1 MQVTRG
7 EWGKVVYSPQP
18 SVSSSVQFQ
27 SQDFYTSGSS
37 AGGGSQVPLPSLI
50 DPAIVRAARQIYRQF
65 YEAHPE
71 MTQRPVGVAL
81 NRYNYRGKL
90 IFGKRPI
97 LLPEE
102 CFVPIEQIQSELY

>member
-1 MQVTRG
+1 MSNPR
-7 EWGKVVYSPQP
+7 P
-18 SVSSSVQFQ
+18 SNSRQFAHT
-27 SQDFYTSGSS
+27 DFYS
-37 AGGGSQVPLPSLI
+37 AGAAADSGQIPLPSLI

-102 CFVPIEQIQSELY
+102 CFVPLEQVQSELY

>member
-1 MQVTRG
+1 MSNPR
-7 EWGKVVYSPQP
+7 QP
-18 SVSSSVQFQ
+18 NPGTFAHPE
-27 SQDFYTSGSS
+27 FYQTATGADSG
-37 AGGGSQVPLPSLI
+37 QVPLPSLI
-50 DPAIVRAARQIYRQF
+50 DPAIIRAARQIYRQF
-65 YEAHPE
+65 YEAHPD

-102 CFVPIEQIQSELY
+102 CFVPVEQVQSELY

>member
-1 MQVTRG
+1 M
-7 EWGKVVYSPQP
+7 VYSPQP
-18 SVSSSVQFQ
+18 SASNSVQFQ
-27 SQDFYTSGSS
+27 PQDFYATGSPG
-37 AGGGSQVPLPSLI
+37 GGGSQVPLPSLI

-102 CFVPIEQIQSELY
+102 CFVPIEQVQSELY

>member
-1 MQVTRG
+1 MI
-7 EWGKVVYSPQP
+7 YSPQASLP
-18 SVSSSVQFQ
+18 NSRQPNPRQFANPE
-27 SQDFYTSGSS
+27 FYPTGTPVDP
-37 AGGGSQVPLPSLI
+37 GQVPLPSLI
-50 DPAIVRAARQIYRQF
+50 DPAIIRAARQIYRQF
-65 YEAHPE
+65 YEAHPD

-102 CFVPIEQIQSELY
+102 CFVPVEQVQSELY

>member
-1 MQVTRG
+1 MSNPRQSNPRQFT
-7 EWGKVVYSPQP
+7 SPE
-18 SVSSSVQFQ
+18 
-27 SQDFYTSGSS
+27 FYPSGSAS
-37 AGGGSQVPLPSLI
+37 DPGQIPLPSLI

-71 MTQRPVGVAL
+71 MTQRPVGVAF

-102 CFVPIEQIQSELY
+102 CFVPLDQVQSELY